1 MDFNSLYPSII
12 QEYNIC
18 FTTVDRK
25 KPQGTAS
32 AEDYIPEVPDEAA
45 APGVL
50 PTEIRKLVESR
61 QVNFLVHNFTTRWRV
76 LIGKLKFVFSNPKF
90 REYTKPSME
99 LKVEPRLLHT
109 LIT

>member
-61 QVNFLVHNFTTRWRV
+61 LVNFLVPNTTTRWQVPLR
-76 LIGKLKFVFSNPKF
+76 I
-90 REYTKPSME
+90 TE
-99 LKVEPRLLHT
+99 LCFFQPQ
-109 LIT
+109 I